1 MEEKAGIKV
10 REVQIRNKLENLTFL
25 IINQWNKL
33 LWEIVTF
40 KLFFVPPVVFKLILL
55 EYQLHTDAIYIK

>member
-33 LWEIVTF
+33 L
-40 KLFFVPPVVFKLILL
+40 
-55 EYQLHTDAIYIK
+55 